1 MFSKVE
7 KLRLQW
13 VAFETPLCWVTASK
27 MSILAKENNDMHWK
41 SGFEVFNAFGSI
53 REKCYW
59 SDIWIIMMIYL
70 KLGLESK
77 SIQNEDDVIDMTSE
91 GTWVPCCLPT
101 RAWVEWLGWLE
112 RQFLYLTEMQ
122 VRWRLCPCT
131 SG

>member
-1 MFSKVE
+1 MLNFVLINCKKKVLDVLK
-7 KLRLQW
+7 KLKNLDYNEW
-13 VAFETPLCWVTASK
+13 HFETPLCWVTASK

-77 SIQNEDDVIDMTSE
+77 SIQNEDVVIDMT
-91 GTWVPCCLPT
+91 V
-101 RAWVEWLGWLE
+101 A
-112 RQFLYLTEMQ
+112 
-122 VRWRLCPCT
+122 CPP
-131 SG
+131 GPK

>member
-1 MFSKVE
+1 
-7 KLRLQW
+7 
-13 VAFETPLCWVTASK
+13 

-91 GTWVPCCLPT
+91 GTWVPYYLFTENAEHRIWHYCTPLQIVCQKPN
-101 RAWVEWLGWLE
+101 VENYNEAL
-112 RQFLYLTEMQ
+112 
-122 VRWRLCPCT
+122 
-131 SG
+131 